1 MRSSVP
7 SRYLIGIDLGTT
19 NSVVAYIDT
28 RIDAHIDTHIDTRE
42 VADAGPPIHVFP
54 VPQLVGHGEVRTL
67 PALPSFLYF
76 PTADEL
82 SAGAVSATWDED
94 PPMVTGVLAREQ
106 GALVPSR
113 QVSSAKS
120 WLSYSGVDRR
130 AKILPAQADPPQALI
145 SQPMISPVEASARY
159 LMHLRDA
166 WNGAIGTDAETRF
179 EHQEIV
185 LTVPASFDEEARE
198 LTVEAARRAGL
209 DKLTLLE
216 EPLAAFYA
224 WVGTK
229 IAANRIEPNRDVLGG
244 GNGEDLR
251 DGELILIC
259 DVGGG
264 TTDFSLVR
272 TRLVNGELQ
281 FERSA
286 IGEHLLLGGDNL
298 DFALARRV
306 EDKLVRDKLKDIP
319 LTLRQ
324 RYALRRACCA
334 AKERLLSDSELSHVP
349 VTILG
354 SGQAVVGQALSV
366 DLTREEVLQIL
377 TEGFLPITAPNEMP
391 AYGRPTGLR
400 ELGLPYASDP
410 AITRHLAAFL
420 RQAAVAMN
428 GSSANSAA
436 ANQSSANQ
444 SSADHRMA
452 RPDAVLFNGGFCAP
466 AVTRERIVE
475 AISSWFDGAQS
486 GWRPKLL
493 NHEAAGSAV
502 DPAIES
508 SVVSS
513 MESAVARGAAYYGRV
528 RHGAGLRV
536 RAGSARTYYIGLR
549 SDDRLQD
556 QGLQGICILP
566 AGVEEGTTLPLLNR
580 EFLVLANRPVS
591 FSLYSS
597 RTRHDAHGEV
607 ACLDDDEDE
616 ADQANV
622 HRHAPLVTLL
632 RYGKKMRDVY
642 LTVGLRASFTEVGTL
657 ELWCESRDTPHRWRL
672 QFELRGEEAQAQQL
686 GTAEP
691 QPVATRSSAVSTS
704 DATVESAAR
713 LIRSVFGGSADGDT
727 LAPETLVSQMEA
739 VLSAKRDSWPVSAIR
754 RFGDVLIE
762 VAAGRKKS
770 PRHEVRWLN
779 LSGFCLRPGFG
790 APGDARRV
798 NDLRT
803 IASNELVFADDLRCQ
818 VEMLVLLRRIAGGIN
833 ASEQQALYRKRTRR
847 AGRNKKGRVN
857 RQLEYEEWRLFSSLE
872 HLLASTRAALGHELL
887 AKIREEP
894 GEAIWL
900 WSLGRL
906 GARIPLYGPRHSVVA
921 AEIAG
926 EWVKALL
933 DLSPFTA
940 ATGSA
945 IVQISRRTDDRSHD
959 DRVRDIAD
967 AIRELAISRLIAVG
981 IAEDSIQLLSKSVP
995 PERADAVRSFGESL
1009 PPGLQVVSSS
1019 NCLLSVPALH
1029 NSGPTL
1035 SKPE

>member
-1 MRSSVP
+1 VP

-28 RIDAHIDTHIDTRE
+28 QE
-42 VADAGPPIHVFP
+42 VADASSSIRVFP

-76 PTADEL
+76 PTEDEL

-120 WLSYSGVDRR
+120 WLSYPGVDRR
-130 AKILPAQADPPQALI
+130 AKILPAQAEPPQALMSQLLI

-166 WNGAIGTDAETRF
+166 WNGVIGTDRETRF

-224 WVGTK
+224 WIAENRIAAKT
-229 IAANRIEPNRDVLGG
+229 AANRPAPAAGLFSRPYPALGG
-244 GNGEDLR
+244 TDEDLR
-251 DGELILIC
+251 DDELILIC
-259 DVGGG
+259 DIGGG
-264 TTDFSLVR
+264 TTDFSLVSA
-272 TRLVNGELQ
+272 RLVNGELQ
-281 FERSA
+281 FERTA

-306 EDKLVRDKLKDIP
+306 EDKLVKDKLKDIP

-334 AKERLLSDSELSHVP
+334 AKERLLSDSPAELSRVP
-349 VTILG
+349 VTVLG
-354 SGQAVVGQALSV
+354 SGRAVVGQALSV

-377 TEGFLPITAPNEMP
+377 TAGFLPITAPDEMP
-391 AYGRPTGLR
+391 THGRAHSRATALR
-400 ELGLPYASDP
+400 ELGLPFASDP

-420 RQAAVAMN
+420 TQAAVTMN
-428 GSSANSAA
+428 GLSANYGLSPNGSF
-436 ANQSSANQ
+436 AN
-444 SSADHRMA
+444 HRMA
-452 RPDAVLFNGGFCAP
+452 RPNAVLFNGGFCAP

-475 AISSWFDGAQS
+475 AISVWFDGART

-493 NHEAAGSAV
+493 NNEAVDSAV
-502 DPAIES
+502 
-508 SVVSS
+508 
-513 MESAVARGAAYYGRV
+513 ESAVARGAAYYGRV
-528 RHGAGLRV
+528 RRGIGLRI
-536 RAGSARTYYIGLR
+536 RAGSARTYYIGWR
-549 SDDRLQD
+549 SSDDLKND
-556 QGLQGICILP
+556 GLQGICVLP
-566 AGVEEGTTLPLLNR
+566 AGVEEGAALPLLDR
-580 EFLVLANRPVS
+580 EFSVLANRPVS
-591 FSLYSS
+591 FTLYSS

-607 ACLDDDEDE
+607 AGLDE
-616 ADQANV
+616 ADV

-632 RYGKKMRDVY
+632 RYGKKMRDVH
-642 LTVGLRASFTEVGTL
+642 LIVRLRASFTEVGTL

-672 QFELRGEEAQAQQL
+672 QFELRSEKEEAQAQQFD
-686 GTAEP
+686 TAKA
-691 QPVATRSSAVSTS
+691 QPVPTRSSTVATS
-704 DATVESAAR
+704 DAAVESAAQ
-713 LIRSVFGGSADGDT
+713 LIQDVFGGSADGDT

-739 VLSAKRDSWPVSAIR
+739 ALSAKRDSWPISAIR
-754 RFGDVLIE
+754 RFGNVLIE
-762 VAAGRKKS
+762 VAAGRKRS

-790 APGDARRV
+790 ASGDEARV
-798 NDLRT
+798 NGLRT
-803 IASNELVFADDLRCQ
+803 IVSNELVFADDLQCQ
-818 VEMLVLLRRIAGGIN
+818 VELLVLLRRIAGGIN
-833 ASEQQALYRKRTRR
+833 ASEQQALYRKHTRR
-847 AGRNKKGRVN
+847 AGSKKKGRVN
-857 RQLEYEEWRLFSSLE
+857 RQLDYEEWRLVASLE
-872 HLLASTRAALGHELL
+872 HLPASTRASLGQELV
-887 AKIREEP
+887 AKIRKEP
-894 GEAIWL
+894 GDAIWL

-926 EWVKALL
+926 EWLKALL
-933 DLSPFTA
+933 DLSTFTA
-940 ATGSA
+940 VTASVIA
-945 IVQISRRTDDRSHD
+945 LIARRTDDRS
-959 DRVRDIAD
+959 RDID
-967 AIRELAISRLIAVG
+967 EAIREQAISRLMALG
-981 IAEDSIQLLSKSVP
+981 SADETIQLLSKCVP

-1009 PPGLQVVSSS
+1009 PPGLQLVSSA

-1029 NSGPTL
+1029 SSGPTF
-1035 SKPE
+1035 SKPA